1 MGIFSRIS
9 EIVNSNINAMLDKAE
24 NPEKMVKLMIT
35 EMEDTLIEI
44 KSSAAEVVAERI
56 RIERAAKKQRAKAT
70 EWENK
75 VNLALGKGRDD
86 LAREAVEQKLNYD
99 EQAGS
104 LEAKQAELEK
114 MVNQYQNDVSRLEE
128 KLDSA
133 KRRQRVLLAS
143 HKSAE
148 NRKRVEQQI
157 YQVNTSGAFARFDQY
172 EQKIDRFNA
181 EAEVYQASN
190 ESLEKKFK
198 DLKNE
203 NIVEKELDRL
213 KTKAS
218 GASKT
223 GKADSKTSDK

>member
-44 KSSAAEVVAERI
+44 KSAAAEVVAERI
-56 RIERAAKKQRAKAT
+56 RVERAAKQQREKVT

-75 VNLALGKGRDD
+75 AGLALQKGRED
-86 LAREAVEQKLNYD
+86 LAREAVEQKLDYQS
-99 EQAGS
+99 QAES

-114 MVNQYQNDVSRLEE
+114 MVAQYQDDVARLEE

-133 KRRQRVLLAS
+133 KRRQRVLIAS
-143 HKSAE
+143 HKSAS
-148 NRKRVEQQI
+148 NRRRVEEQI

-172 EQKIDRFNA
+172 EQKIDRFKA
-181 EAEVYQASN
+181 EAEIYQVSN
-190 ESLEKKFK
+190 DSLEKKFK
-198 DLKNE
+198 DLENE
-203 NIVEKELDRL
+203 NVVEKELERI
-213 KTKAS
+213 KAIEQPVILDEES
-218 GASKT
+218 
-223 GKADSKTSDK
+223 

>member
-44 KSSAAEVVAERI
+44 KSAAAEVVAERI
-56 RIERAAKKQRAKAT
+56 RVERAAKQQRDKVT

-75 VNLALGKGRDD
+75 AGLALQKGRED
-86 LAREAVEQKLNYD
+86 LAREAVEQKLDYQS
-99 EQAGS
+99 QAES

-114 MVNQYQNDVSRLEE
+114 MVAQYQDDVARLEE

-133 KRRQRVLLAS
+133 KRRQRVLIAS
-143 HKSAE
+143 HKSAS
-148 NRKRVEQQI
+148 NRRRVEEQI

-172 EQKIDRFNA
+172 EQKIDRFKA
-181 EAEVYQASN
+181 EAEIYQVSN
-190 ESLEKKFK
+190 DSLEKKFK
-198 DLKNE
+198 DLENE
-203 NIVEKELDRL
+203 NVVEKELERI
-213 KTKAS
+213 KAKEQPVILDEES
-218 GASKT
+218 
-223 GKADSKTSDK
+223 